1 MTATTQGRRNSRSP
15 ARPSR
20 GTADADGE
28 AAADT
33 VFAALRPVV
42 DGIRETFGR
51 KCEVVLHDY
60 RRPEH
65 SVIAVSGDV
74 TGRQVGSAM
83 SEIGLKLMRRGD
95 DACDELNYV
104 TRLPDGRSIK
114 SSTVLLRDPDGHVF
128 GALCINFDV
137 TDLRVLSRLVGELA
151 GDTEPTE
158 AAATT
163 FSNDI
168 DAVIDS
174 VLAEVEDQLGH
185 SLTRLTVTERTEVFR
200 LLDQRGLFQIRRAVP
215 LVAERLGLSRASVY
229 NYISRLRETDG
240 NGAE

>member
-1 MTATTQGRRNSRSP
+1 MG
-15 ARPSR
+15 
-20 GTADADGE
+20 
-28 AAADT
+28 
-33 VFAALRPVV
+33 PVV

-60 RRPEH
+60 RQPEH

-83 SEIGLKLMRRGD
+83 SEIGLKLLRQGD
-95 DACDELNYV
+95 GAHDELNYV

-114 SSTVLLRDPDGHVF
+114 SSTVLLREPDGHVF

-229 NYISRLRETDG
+229 NYISRLRESDG
-240 NGAE
+240 AAE

>member
-1 MTATTQGRRNSRSP
+1 MTATTQGRRANRSATRTNRPP
-15 ARPSR
+15 AGS
-20 GTADADGE
+20 TADA
-28 AAADT
+28 
-33 VFAALRPVV
+33 VFAALGPVV

-60 RRPEH
+60 RQPEH

-83 SEIGLKLMRRGD
+83 SEIGLKLLRQGD
-95 DACDELNYV
+95 GAHDELNYV

-114 SSTVLLRDPDGHVF
+114 SSTVLLREPDGHVF

-229 NYISRLRETDG
+229 NYISRLRESDG
-240 NGAE
+240 AAE

>member
-1 MTATTQGRRNSRSP
+1 MTASPQRRRASQARS
-15 ARPSR
+15 
-20 GTADADGE
+20 TAGSTSTPDA
-28 AAADT
+28 

-42 DGIRETFGR
+42 AGIRETFGR

-83 SEIGLKLMRRGD
+83 SEIGLKLMRQGD
-95 DACDELNYV
+95 AAEDELNYV
-104 TRLPDGRSIK
+104 TRMPDGRSIK

-151 GDTEPTE
+151 GEQDPAETAP
-158 AAATT
+158 TT

-174 VLAEVEDQLGH
+174 VLEEVEDQLGH
-185 SLTRLTVTERTEVFR
+185 SLARLTVGERTEVFR

-229 NYISRLRETDG
+229 NYISRLRENDQLD
-240 NGAE
+240 E